1 MSLREEILVIR
12 HHHEAWNGTGYP
24 DKLEGKGIPYLA
36 RVFQILDI
44 FEALSSKRPYKDAWP
59 LERVIEVMREE
70 CGKGKNDPALME
82 VFLGMVHKGY
92 GT

>member
-1 MSLREEILVIR
+1 M
-12 HHHEAWNGTGYP
+12 
-24 DKLEGKGIPYLA
+24 
-36 RVFQILDI
+36 FQILDI